1 MTYIFYT
8 GLTGDGLSCHA
19 MTCSDKPCHPGVSCV
34 ATSSGAQCGPCPQ
47 GMTGSGYKGDCKV
60 VVQVVT
66 CADKPCHPGV
76 VCTDTDMGAQC
87 GPCPAGYA
95 GSGMRGEC
103 RRIYPVSRLPP
114 RPIKR
119 RPFGRSENRS
129 ENNRLPS
136 RWGGQGGSRGSEGKP
151 KPKRVYCNDK
161 PCYEDVYCVDTSTSF
176 KCGPCPQGIVH
187 DSLLIS
193 CSSAHPLIANSLI
206 DRALIYHPL
215 ISHHHLFIS
224 HWLTVL

>member
-1 MTYIFYT
+1 
-8 GLTGDGLSCHA
+8 
-19 MTCSDKPCHPGVSCV
+19 MTCSDKPCHPGVNCV

-66 CADKPCHPGV
+66 CADRPCHPGV
-76 VCTDTDMGAQC
+76 VCTDTDMGARC
-87 GPCPAGYA
+87 GTCPPGYV

-103 RRIYPVSRLPP
+103 RRIYPVSRLPA

-119 RPFGRSENRS
+119 LQNRS
-129 ENNRLPS
+129 ETNRLPS
-136 RWGGQGGSRGSEGKP
+136 SGQGRSRGKEVKP

-161 PCYEDVYCVDTSTSF
+161 PCFEDVYCVDTSRSF

-187 DSLLIS
+187 DTLLIPY
-193 CSSAHPLIANSLI
+193 SSGHS
-206 DRALIYHPL
+206 
-215 ISHHHLFIS
+215 FIG
-224 HWLTVL
+224 